1 MISRAENLPGKLPE
15 SARYFP
21 IEKGIY
27 EVAPGLKSLGT
38 PMGNG
43 DADLKLFQI
52 DRNFPIYRANKLAG
66 RQERLSKYFVTE
78 RHSPEVSTAVNRF
91 LVHRLCEESPAWFRW
106 QEGPKSREDGG
117 TLFCELTGEAI
128 ELDSRYE
135 LKALTSP
142 DNIEYACALDA
153 LCSQFQEDLAI
164 CSKGP
169 DGSDW
174 LSALHLFSPSHWAAE
189 DKIGKNF
196 FQVHA
201 PIPGIEKI
209 NRSAAALVDAMIHKG
224 PYVRFVWGFGTDNRL
239 NHHPLPPPGWDA
251 AEWKGR
257 SFRPEA
263 VAEGKSPFILRY
275 ERQAIHGLPE
285 VNASVFTIRV
295 YFMDGEE
302 IRQNPRE
309 RELLRSGLLSMNEE
323 SRGYKGLAQCMDQ
336 VIAWLDSV

>member
-1 MISRAENLPGKLPE
+1 MISRADHLPK

-21 IEKGIY
+21 IEKGVY

-43 DADLKLFQI
+43 AADSKMFQL
-52 DRNFPIYRANKLAG
+52 DENFPIYRANKLAG
-66 RQERLSKYFVTE
+66 RQERLSKYFVT
-78 RHSPEVSTAVNRF
+78 HDYSADVSTAVNRF
-91 LVHRLCEESPAWFRW
+91 LVRRLCEESPEWFSW
-106 QEGPKSREDGG
+106 QERQDGG
-117 TLFCELTGEAI
+117 VLVCGLTNEAI
-128 ELDSRYE
+128 ELDSSYE
-135 LKALTSP
+135 LKSVHGPA
-142 DNIEYACALDA
+142 YACALDA

-164 CSKGP
+164 CSKRA
-169 DGSDW
+169 DGFDW

-189 DKIGKNF
+189 DKIGKTF

-209 NRSAAALVDAMIHKG
+209 NRSAAALVDAMIYKG
-224 PYVRFVWGFGTDNRL
+224 PYVRFVWGFGTDDRL
-239 NHHPLPPPGWDA
+239 NHHPHAPPGWDA

-275 ERQAIHGLPE
+275 ERQVIHGLPE
-285 VNASVFTIRV
+285 VSAAVFTIRV
-295 YFMDGEE
+295 YFMGGEE
-302 IRQNPRE
+302 IRRNPRE

-323 SRGYKGLAQCMDQ
+323 SRGYKGVAQCMDQ
-336 VIAWLDSV
+336 VIAWLDNG